1 MKRELKAAI
10 GATALLAG
18 AASIVVVGGATSGN
32 AAGVPSSAYGIT
44 ASGLIPIEPTP
55 YVESTDGSLQEES
68 VVGIPVDGLLDA
80 GVINAAAEND
90 HAVASVADVSLT
102 GGVLSNA
109 GLDAALAPIVDA
121 CNELTSAL
129 DPVTGELLGTISQGA
144 EDLLTELSGITEPIV
159 DGELVVDPTVLDEEL
174 SALCDTLD
182 SLDELVGAGAVTAE
196 CNGTSGT
203 TTIAGLNL
211 LGLPVTVPTG
221 PNQALS
227 DGELGALAPLLDVKI
242 NTQSTNAD
250 GTFTVT
256 ALEVVLL
263 DQIDIKIA
271 SATCGHVTND
281 VDPTDPAVPSAPS
294 PKPIKT
300 DVPVTG

>member
-18 AASIVVVGGATSGN
+18 AASVVVVGGATSGN

-44 ASGLIPIEPTP
+44 ASGLLPIEPTP
-55 YVESTDGSLQEES
+55 FVESTDGTLEEAS
-68 VVGIPVDGLLDA
+68 AIGLPVEGLADV

-90 HAVASVADVSLT
+90 HATASVASIDIT
-102 GGVLSNA
+102 GGLLQGL
-109 GLDAALAPIVDA
+109 GLDAALDPINDA
-121 CNELTSAL
+121 CDQLAAAAGDLTAQVGGAL
-129 DPVTGELLGTISQGA
+129 SDVLNQIGGATVPLTNGELLQN
-144 EDLLTELSGITEPIV
+144 TE
-159 DGELVVDPTVLDEEL
+159 VLGPLQD
-174 SALCDTLD
+174 LCDTLEN
-182 SLDELVGAGAVTAE
+182 LGELIHIGAVTAE
-196 CNGTSGT
+196 CNGTTGSSN
-203 TTIAGLNL
+203 IAGINL
-211 LGLPVTVPTG
+211 LGLPVTLPTG

-227 DGELGALAPLLDVKI
+227 DGALGALAPIVDLKL
-242 NTQSTNAD
+242 NTQTTNAD

-256 ALEVVLL
+256 ALELVLL
-263 DQIDIKIA
+263 EQITLKVA